1 MVTAERKNSSNN
13 ALSIEQLLRASLQGD
28 SRAYQQFLTA
38 ISHYLRR
45 FVAKRLPA
53 ADVEDV
59 LQDIL
64 ISIHKARH
72 TYDGKRSALP
82 WISAIARYRLTD
94 YLRRYYSDMRHAQV
108 DISSMQD
115 FLTQDV
121 TKAPELSEYI
131 DEEVQK
137 LPDRQQKI
145 IYLLHTEGYTAKE
158 VGAKLGMKE
167 SAVKVAAHRAYKLIK
182 SRLTS

>member
-1 MVTAERKNSSNN
+1 MVTACDTKSS
-13 ALSIEQLLRASLQGD
+13 AEQSIERLLHAALKGD
-28 SRAYQQFLTA
+28 QEAYRRFLGL
-38 ISHYLRR
+38 ISQYLRR
-45 FVAKRLPA
+45 FVAKRIPA

-64 ISIHKARH
+64 ISIHKARA
-72 TYDGKRSALP
+72 TYDGRRSALP
-82 WISAIARYRLTD
+82 WISAIARYRLAD
-94 YLRRYYSDMRHAQV
+94 YLRAHYAEMKHATV
-108 DISSMQD
+108 DIANLHDS
-115 FLTQDV
+115 LTGDV
-121 TKAPELSEYI
+121 TESSPLSEYI
-131 DEEVQK
+131 SEEVHK

-158 VGAKLGMKE
+158 VGVRLGMKE